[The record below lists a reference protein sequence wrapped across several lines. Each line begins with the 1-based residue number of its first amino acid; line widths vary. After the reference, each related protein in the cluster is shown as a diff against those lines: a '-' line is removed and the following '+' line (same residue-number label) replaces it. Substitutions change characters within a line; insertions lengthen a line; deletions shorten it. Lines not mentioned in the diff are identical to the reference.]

1 MKHNIKL
8 ASLVGSLLILFSC
21 SNEIEVDPNMYLYDN
36 TLGNLD
42 EVELRKEISLLMGQV
57 LLDKESRDFALDYAK
72 FKNDNSESISLAA
85 LAGNESKIPMEEKV
99 ALHKARKLNALAEPS
114 SSTFKSNV
122 IATYHAMN
130 GQLPVMQ
137 QMMQIHNM
145 SVQGASASL
154 GGGASSIFDSD
165 AFAKHEIYFPY
176 EEEFDWEK
184 VNTFAMSWAPK
195 NLERGSSDAHLF
207 DVSTKTYSK
216 DPIRV
221 DDDYAYRKPVALIM
235 PIFDDED
242 WVAID
247 PTPYIPPNK
256 QYWLT
261 QNVDHTKIS
270 QKDVL
275 LVNVAKIKVLKHLSG
290 WPSKSKVA
298 VYRIYGDLKLNS
310 DGSINEAGPKKYN
323 VMYRQN
329 VSRKQVRKGRWVTVN
344 ALFDDDWDVHEND
357 QNFVFAS
364 VHNWGGKAKVKGNVK
379 FGYDEEKKKYSFK
392 PEFSIDF
399 NIELGKRTRFRFN
412 HAISRRGALSQIV
425 GDFGN
430 GTYNETHEGKIVKY
444 HIRKAGDLQYF
455 LKFHY
460 TDVPE

>member
-154 GGGASSIFDSD
+154 GGGASSISIPMLLQST
-165 AFAKHEIYFPY
+165 KYISLT
-176 EEEFDWEK
+176 K
-184 VNTFAMSWAPK
+184 K
-195 NLERGSSDAHLF
+195 NLIG
-207 DVSTKTYSK
+207 
-216 DPIRV
+216 
-221 DDDYAYRKPVALIM
+221 
-235 PIFDDED
+235 
-242 WVAID
+242 
-247 PTPYIPPNK
+247 
-256 QYWLT
+256 
-261 QNVDHTKIS
+261 
-270 QKDVL
+270 
-275 LVNVAKIKVLKHLSG
+275 
-290 WPSKSKVA
+290 
-298 VYRIYGDLKLNS
+298 
-310 DGSINEAGPKKYN
+310 KK
-323 VMYRQN
+323 
-329 VSRKQVRKGRWVTVN
+329 
-344 ALFDDDWDVHEND
+344 
-357 QNFVFAS
+357 
-364 VHNWGGKAKVKGNVK
+364 
-379 FGYDEEKKKYSFK
+379 
-392 PEFSIDF
+392 
-399 NIELGKRTRFRFN
+399 
-412 HAISRRGALSQIV
+412 
-425 GDFGN
+425 
-430 GTYNETHEGKIVKY
+430 
-444 HIRKAGDLQYF
+444 
-455 LKFHY
+455 
-460 TDVPE
+460 